1 MSIPSDFTAPV
12 RFGAGPAHVLV
23 TGGTGFIGRLLIEA
37 LRTDGHSVSVW
48 TRNAT
53 AAAQVFG
60 AGVRCVGR
68 LEEIPP
74 ARPVDVIVNLAGA
87 PVIGPRWT
95 THRRTEL
102 LASREGLTQ
111 TLVEWIGTRAVKPWL
126 MLSGSAIG
134 YYGVQSQDAAAEL
147 TESSPPQDIFMSRL
161 CQRWEA
167 AAHAAAQHGV
177 RVACL
182 RFGLVLGHGGALP
195 KLLAPIRL
203 GVGGRLGTGRQC
215 TSWIHVNDIVRGM
228 AHVWRIAAQ
237 PDAASN
243 PQAYN
248 FTAPGHL
255 SQEAF
260 ARTAAQ
266 VLRRPFWMPTPAW
279 PVRLALGEQADV
291 LLEGQRV
298 VPSHLERTGFRF
310 RFPDAASALRD
321 LC

>member
-1 MSIPSDFTAPV
+1 MISSSDFAAPV
-12 RFGAGPAHVLV
+12 RFGTGPAHVLV

-37 LRTDGHSVSVW
+37 LQADGHSVSVW
-48 TRNAT
+48 TRDAT
-53 AAAQVFG
+53 AATQLFG
-60 AGVRCVGR
+60 TGVRCVRR

-74 ARPVDVIVNLAGA
+74 VPAVDVIVNLAGA

-95 THRRTEL
+95 THRRAEL

-111 TLVEWIGTRAVKPWL
+111 KLVEWIGTRAVKPWL

-134 YYGVQSQDAAAEL
+134 YYGVQSQDDTAEL
-147 TESSPPQDIFMSRL
+147 TESSPPQNIFMSLL

-167 AAHAAAQHGV
+167 ATHTAARHGV

-203 GVGGRLGTGRQC
+203 GAGGRLGTGRQC
-215 TSWIHVNDIVRGM
+215 TSWIHVHDIVRGM
-228 AHVWRIAAQ
+228 AHVWRVAAQ
-237 PDAASN
+237 PDAPLA

-266 VLRRPFWMPTPAW
+266 VLHRPCWLPTPAW

-298 VPSHLERTGFRF
+298 VPANLGRTGFRF
-310 RFPDAASALRD
+310 RFPDALSALQD

>member
-1 MSIPSDFTAPV
+1 MISPPDFTAPV
-12 RFGAGPAHVLV
+12 RFGNAPAHVLV
-23 TGGTGFIGRLLIEA
+23 TGGTGFIGRLLVKA
-37 LRTDGHSVSVW
+37 LRADGHAVTVW
-48 TRNAT
+48 TRDAS
-53 AAAQVFG
+53 AAARVFDS
-60 AGVRCVGR
+60 GVRCVGR
-68 LEEIPP
+68 LDEVPP
-74 ARPVDVIVNLAGA
+74 TTAVDVVVNLAGA
-87 PVIGPRWT
+87 PIVGPHWT
-95 THRRTEL
+95 AHRQAEL

-111 TLVEWIGTRAVKPWL
+111 KLVEWIGTRAVKPWL

-134 YYGVQSQDAAAEL
+134 YYGVQAQDDTAEL
-147 TESSPPQDIFMSRL
+147 TESGPPQSIFMSRL

-167 AAHAAAQHGV
+167 AAHAAARHGV

-195 KLLAPIRL
+195 KLLVPVRL
-203 GVGGRLGTGRQC
+203 GLAGRLGTGRQC
-215 TSWIHVNDIVRGM
+215 TSWIHVQDIVRAM
-228 AHVWRIAAQ
+228 AHVWGVAAQ
-237 PDAASN
+237 ADAPPT

-260 ARTAAQ
+260 MRTAAQ
-266 VLRRPFWMPTPAW
+266 VLHRPFWLPTPAW

-298 VPSHLERTGFRF
+298 VPAHLERTGFRF
-310 RFPDAASALRD
+310 RFPDASSALQD